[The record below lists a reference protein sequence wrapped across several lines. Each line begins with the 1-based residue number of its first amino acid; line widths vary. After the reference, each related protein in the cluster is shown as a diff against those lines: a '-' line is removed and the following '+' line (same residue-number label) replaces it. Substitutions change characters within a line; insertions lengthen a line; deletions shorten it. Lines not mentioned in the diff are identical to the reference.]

1 MTVNYVIHYESDGE
15 QKKLWLGNVSRD
27 HAELRLAVVKFY
39 KWNKNARL
47 ENLQE
52 KVK

>member
-1 MTVNYVIHYESDGE
+1 MTDNFVIRYTSDGE
-15 QKKLWLGNVSRD
+15 DKTLWLGNVSQD
-27 HAELRLAVVKFY
+27 HAELRLSALKFY

>member
-1 MTVNYVIHYESDGE
+1 MTDNYVIHYESDGE

-27 HAELRLAVVKFY
+27 HAELRLSALRYYRFV
-39 KWNKNARL
+39 KNARL